1 MMADEFGTN
10 PGWEITEPRNQ
21 IQAAIKRKKK
31 LVSTA
36 KEEIFG
42 FARKKNKID
51 GW

>member
-1 MMADEFGTN
+1 MGDYGT
-10 PGWEITEPRNQ
+10 PESDPSCNQ
-21 IQAAIKRKKK
+21 EGKK
-31 LVSTA
+31 LVTTA